1 MEQPGSFQQY
11 GQPSQ
16 PPQQSYQNP
25 QKPPRKKLWLIMGS
39 IGAVIGVAALALL
52 LLSVFGDREKAADGT
67 DTQPEPATAVERLVL
82 DARTALTPPS
92 SNPASG
98 YLSVEGDFSQA
109 PVFARPALLSNDES
123 FAVFPTVTHGFQ
135 ASYPSLA
142 DATTAA
148 ANLGNELT
156 DAGLSETDTLAVA
169 GDSYTRY
176 GSSEFTCTVYQLR
189 EPEETSIENPYP
201 ISLGCAANAD
211 YDASF
216 ATAQPYATVIAD
228 VDDPTIAD
236 FDAPII
242 DTIIVRDGANAA
254 AQNAE
259 VLVRAYPFGQTGVP
273 VLTYRTDESTP
284 WLFFATALNTPACTA
299 FDSPELQ
306 TAFSGVSCIDAQ
318 GEVSTVQSNE

>member
-16 PPQQSYQNP
+16 PPQQSFQSP
-25 QKPPRKKLWLIMGS
+25 QKPSRKKLWIILGS
-39 IGAVIGVAALALL
+39 IGAVIGIAALALL
-52 LLSVFGDREKAADGT
+52 LLSVFSDRDQTTDGT

-82 DARTALTPPS
+82 DARTTLTPPT

-109 PVFARPALLSNDES
+109 PVFARPALLASDES
-123 FAVFPTVTHGFQ
+123 FAVFPSVTHGFQ
-135 ASYPSLA
+135 ASYPNLA
-142 DATTAA
+142 EATTAA
-148 ANLGNELT
+148 TTVGNNLI
-156 DAGLSETDTLAVA
+156 DAGLTETDTLTVA

-189 EPEETSIENPYP
+189 EPENTSIENPYP
-201 ISLGCAANAD
+201 VSLGCAANAD

-216 ATAQPYATVIAD
+216 AAAQPYAAVIAGA
-228 VDDPTIAD
+228 DDPALID

-242 DTIIVRDGANAA
+242 DTIIVRDGANDA

-273 VLTYRTDESTP
+273 VLTYRTTESSP
-284 WLFFATALNTPACTA
+284 WLFFATALNTPSCTA
-299 FDSPELQ
+299 FNTPELQ
-306 TAFSGVSCIDAQ
+306 TAFSGVSCLDAQ
-318 GEVSTVQSNE
+318 GTVSTVQSNE